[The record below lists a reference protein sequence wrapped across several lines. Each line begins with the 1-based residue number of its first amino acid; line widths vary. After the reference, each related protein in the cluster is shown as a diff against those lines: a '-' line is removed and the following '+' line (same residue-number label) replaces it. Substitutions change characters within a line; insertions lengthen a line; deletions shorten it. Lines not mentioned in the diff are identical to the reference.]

1 MIIPVLVT
9 LAFKNEAGNVNDLA
23 KTFIHSRHHI
33 SPKRLV
39 TPGPSPEQKAEIISA
54 AGAAPDHGR
63 VTPWHFYEV
72 SEASRNLLGAVFADA
87 LIERDASAS
96 PAQIQE
102 AKEKAFRGPLL
113 FLATI
118 KLDNRLDAIP
128 KQEKVISAG
137 CAIQNMLLMAN
148 ALGFGSGLSSG
159 KALYSEKLR
168 NLFSLQAEEEPLC
181 FITIGTIASHKP
193 IVERPNISQ
202 YSSIF

>member
-1 MIIPVLVT
+1 MIIPALVT
-9 LAFKNEAGNVNDLA
+9 LAFKNEVGNVNDLA
-23 KTFIHSRHHI
+23 KTFIHSRQHI

-54 AGAAPDHGR
+54 ASAAPDHGR
-63 VTPWHFYEV
+63 ITPWHFYEV
-72 SEASRNLLGAVFADA
+72 SEASRQLLGAVFADA

-96 PAQIQE
+96 PAQILE
-102 AKEKAFRGPLL
+102 AKEKAFRGSLL

-128 KQEKVISAG
+128 KQEKIISAG

-168 NLFSLQAEEEPLC
+168 NLFSLQTEEEPLC

-193 IVERPNISQ
+193 IVERPNVSQ